1 MASAE
6 SRRGQRGSGGGRTAA
21 GAGGRGGRMRRGGAR
36 GGLLWAA
43 ALLGMAASAAWAQ
56 QTPDRCS
63 VVNLQDAFLEAF
75 SACEASGGSASA
87 GCCKAVEGFTA
98 GSSTGAADCLCYQD
112 TYDSLKDLVK
122 DQGFKTFFIDDIAKG
137 CSADFGVKV
146 GTPKNRCNADQP
158 DADADAGADPGADAD
173 QPDGPVEPE
182 APMTC
187 AGMRKKACR
196 RKSGGN
202 CFFFRKVCPWASH
215 SPPATAVP
223 TGAEPWTT
231 TARGPNLKKPGIH
244 VFFFGFWTFA
254 SRGPRPGGL
263 LRPGFPQPPSS
274 AYPPGRPSCLPPG
287 PLGQGEPG
295 GKVPDGP
302 AQGIASQTFSR
313 DCSSSVFHEESID
326 GAIDRLLMSP
336 ATDLS

>member
-1 MASAE
+1 
-6 SRRGQRGSGGGRTAA
+6 
-21 GAGGRGGRMRRGGAR
+21 MRRGGAR

-196 RKSGGN
+196 KKSGGN
-202 CFFFRKVCPWASH
+202 CFFFRKVCRATLQNGADPDDCSLLSRRPKACRRAGCQPAGRRKNRSC
-215 SPPATAVP
+215 SAPPAA
-223 TGAEPWTT
+223 ASS
-231 TARGPNLKKPGIH
+231 KP
-244 VFFFGFWTFA
+244 
-254 SRGPRPGGL
+254 
-263 LRPGFPQPPSS
+263 
-274 AYPPGRPSCLPPG
+274 
-287 PLGQGEPG
+287 
-295 GKVPDGP
+295 
-302 AQGIASQTFSR
+302 
-313 DCSSSVFHEESID
+313 
-326 GAIDRLLMSP
+326 
-336 ATDLS
+336 